1 VDPRLITGH
10 AEVTADPSRP
20 LGDPAALST
29 GERLRVLYEVGRR
42 ILEPRE
48 PGEIVETVLRS
59 LVATLAPEQAC
70 VLSLADDGRL
80 EPLAQHGLDLGPD
93 PGKWPLSRS
102 VLQRVRDSGLALLA
116 SDVRSDDRFESSG
129 SAQRLGIRSVLCVPL
144 GPVPIRGLIYLDR
157 RGEGECFSRE
167 DLEFLTA
174 LAAYVSP
181 VLRRAEE
188 YAGTARALALSDERR
203 RLLEGELLR
212 HRIVGRSP
220 ALLAAYDTVRRFA
233 SRGARVLLR
242 GETGTGKELF
252 ARAYAE
258 NSPRPAGPYVPVPIP
273 ALAPGLI
280 ESELFG
286 HVRGAFTEATRD
298 KKGRLELAD
307 GGLLF
312 LDEVG
317 DIDSAVQPKLLRFLD
332 SGELFRVGD
341 TQARVVDALVVSAT
355 NRPLER
361 DVERGG
367 FRADLLARLGHVVH
381 LPPLRERPDDIP
393 PLVEHFLARHGRGEP
408 ARAFSPSA
416 LERLQAYSWPL
427 NVRELQQ
434 VVERAVC
441 LVDRPS
447 IEADDLGPELLP
459 KQSRSATAGA
469 ALPGPLREV
478 TDDAARRHILR
489 TLEYTGGNRRR
500 AIEILEISPDTFYR
514 RLLELG
520 IGRKG
525 T

>member
-1 VDPRLITGH
+1 
-10 AEVTADPSRP
+10 
-20 LGDPAALST
+20 
-29 GERLRVLYEVGRR
+29 
-42 ILEPRE
+42 
-48 PGEIVETVLRS
+48 
-59 LVATLAPEQAC
+59 

-116 SDVRSDDRFESSG
+116 SDVQGDVRFEASG
-129 SAQRLGIRSVLCVPL
+129 SAQQFDIRSVLCVPL
-144 GPVPIRGLIYLDR
+144 GPAPVSGLIYLDR
-157 RGEGECFSRE
+157 RGDGRGFSRE

-181 VLRRAEE
+181 VLRRAQE
-188 YAGTARALALSDERR
+188 YVGATRALELSDERR

-220 ALLAAYDTVRRFA
+220 ALLAAYEAVCRFA
-233 SRGARVLLR
+233 RRGARVLIR

-258 NSPRPAGPYVPVPIP
+258 SSPRPEGPYVPVPIP

-317 DIDSAVQPKLLRFLD
+317 DIDIAVQPKLLRFLD

-341 TQARVVDALVVSAT
+341 TQPRTVDALVVSAT
-355 NRPLER
+355 NRPIER
-361 DVERGG
+361 EVESGG

-381 LPPLRERPDDIP
+381 LPPLRARPDDIP
-393 PLVEHFLARHGRGEP
+393 VLVEHFLAQHDRGEP
-408 ARAFSPSA
+408 KRAFSATA

-441 LVDRPS
+441 LVDRAV
-447 IEADDLGPELLP
+447 IEADDLGPELRP
-459 KQSRSATAGA
+459 KHPRPPADVGP
-469 ALPGPLREV
+469 PGPLREV
-478 TDDAARRHILR
+478 TDEAVRRHILR

-514 RLLELG
+514 RLQELG
-520 IGRKG
+520 IVRKSV
-525 T
+525 